1 MSNNHIMQGQ
11 YISAMPI
18 SYGPPGKQKSN
29 GNHKSDRSRKNEDCW
44 PLKINGFQETLG
56 CVHLCALGNHFLFKF

>member
-18 SYGPPGKQKSN
+18 SYGPQGKQKSN
-29 GNHKSDRSRKNEDCW
+29 GNQKSDRSWKNEDW
-44 PLKINGFQETLG
+44 WHFKIN
-56 CVHLCALGNHFLFKF
+56 

>member
-29 GNHKSDRSRKNEDCW
+29 GNHKSDRSRKNEDC
-44 PLKINGFQETLG
+44 
-56 CVHLCALGNHFLFKF
+56 